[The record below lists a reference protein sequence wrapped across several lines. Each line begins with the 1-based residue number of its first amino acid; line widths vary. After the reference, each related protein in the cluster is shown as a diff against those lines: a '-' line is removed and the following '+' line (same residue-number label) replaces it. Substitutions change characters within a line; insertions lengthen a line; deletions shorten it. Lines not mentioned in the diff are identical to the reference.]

1 MAAVL
6 ALARFSVSGSQLK
19 LLSSRFFFSVLL
31 ATARHLTL
39 ANCATDNLAS
49 AKLTGLCLAA
59 ATGQRDSDAEMCER
73 VDPAAWIVT
82 VKYWSGEYLQG
93 TTN

>member
-19 LLSSRFFFSVLL
+19 LLSSKFFFLVLF
-31 ATARHLTL
+31 AARHLTL
-39 ANCATDNLAS
+39 ANCATDNLAR

-59 ATGQRDSDAEMCER
+59 ATGQRDSDAEMMR
-73 VDPAAWIVT
+73 VCVC
-82 VKYWSGEYLQG
+82 VCVCVCV
-93 TTN
+93 